1 MDTVVSGLHALYGAR
16 SGLVGRV
23 RNAGLN
29 LTDRLPVLKN
39 ILMRQ
44 AMS

>member
-1 MDTVVSGLHALYGAR
+1 MDAVVSGLLALYGAR
-16 SGLVGRV
+16 NALVGRV

-39 ILMRQ
+39 ILIRQ

>member
-1 MDTVVSGLHALYGAR
+1 MDAVVSGLFALYGAKN
-16 SGLVGRV
+16 SWIGRL

-39 ILMRQ
+39 LLMRQ